1 MNAFSAAE
9 VRKRFP
15 ILSRMVNGRPL
26 TYLDN
31 AATTQKPDAV
41 IASLVAYYTECNSN
55 VHRATHTLAD
65 EATQRFEAARANV
78 KQWINAAANEEIIW
92 TRGATEAINIVANG
106 LRDRL
111 GPGDEILTT
120 IVEHHSNFVPW
131 QMLAQHTGATLRVVP
146 VNASGELDLVVLDQ
160 LLSSRTRIFAFGH
173 VSNALGTV
181 HPIAELISR
190 AKTCGAITL
199 VDGAQAMAHQ
209 RVDVQAL
216 GCDFYAFSGHKMYGP
231 TGIGVLYGRRE
242 VLEGLTPSQF
252 GGEMISRVTTANT
265 TFNELPYRF
274 EAGTP
279 NIADAIGLSAAID
292 FLASLEA
299 SAIATHEDAL
309 RLRTEAMLRQI
320 EGVQI
325 IGEARHKAAVVSFTM
340 RGGHP
345 DDVATLLDQQGVAVR
360 AGHHC
365 AMPLMEALGL
375 PGTVRASFALYNTE
389 QDVDALVAAVHKVRG
404 ML

>member
-1 MNAFSAAE
+1 MNAFSAVE

-31 AATTQKPDAV
+31 AATTQKPDVV

-146 VNASGELDLVVLDQ
+146 INASGELDLVVLDQ
-160 LLSSRTRIFAFGH
+160 FLSSRTRIFAFGH

-181 HPIAELISR
+181 HPIGELISR
-190 AKTCGAITL
+190 AKTWGAITL

-242 VLEGLTPSQF
+242 VLESLTPTQF
-252 GGEMISRVTTANT
+252 GGEMISRVTTAKT

-292 FLASLEA
+292 FLASLQA

-325 IGEARHKAAVVSFTM
+325 IGEARHKAPVVSFTM

-345 DDVATLLDQQGVAVR
+345 HDVATLLDQQGVAVR

-389 QDVDALVAAVHKVRG
+389 EDVDALVAAVHKVRG

>member
-1 MNAFSAAE
+1 MNAFSAVE

-15 ILSRMVNGRPL
+15 ILSRTVNGRPL

-31 AATTQKPDAV
+31 AATTQKPDVV

-55 VHRATHTLAD
+55 VHRAAHTLAD

-190 AKTCGAITL
+190 AKTWGAITL

-242 VLEGLTPSQF
+242 VLEGLTPTQF

-325 IGEARHKAAVVSFTM
+325 IGEARHKAPVVSFTM

-345 DDVATLLDQQGVAVR
+345 HDVATLLDQQGVAVR

-389 QDVDALVAAVHKVRG
+389 EDVDALVAAVHKVRG

>member
-1 MNAFSAAE
+1 MNAFSAVE

-55 VHRATHTLAD
+55 VHRAAHTLAD

-160 LLSSRTRIFAFGH
+160 LFSSRTRIFAFGH

-181 HPIAELISR
+181 HPIGELISR
-190 AKTCGAITL
+190 AKTWGAITL

-242 VLEGLTPSQF
+242 VLEGLTPTQF

-299 SAIATHEDAL
+299 SAIATHENAL

-325 IGEARHKAAVVSFTM
+325 IGEARHKAPVVSFTM

>member
-1 MNAFSAAE
+1 MNAFSATE

-146 VNASGELDLVVLDQ
+146 INASGELDLVVLDQ
-160 LLSSRTRIFAFGH
+160 FLSSRTRIFAFGH

-190 AKTCGAITL
+190 AKTWGAITL

-252 GGEMISRVTTANT
+252 GGEMISRVTTAKT

-325 IGEARHKAAVVSFTM
+325 IGEARHKAPVVSFTM

-389 QDVDALVAAVHKVRG
+389 EDVDALVAAVHKVRG

>member
-15 ILSRMVNGRPL
+15 ILSRIVNGRPL

-31 AATTQKPDAV
+31 AATTQKPDVV

-55 VHRATHTLAD
+55 VHRAAHTLAD

-146 VNASGELDLVVLDQ
+146 VNAIGELDLVVLDQ

-190 AKTCGAITL
+190 AKTWGAITL

-242 VLEGLTPSQF
+242 VLESLTPSQF
-252 GGEMISRVTTANT
+252 GGEMISRVTTAKT

-325 IGEARHKAAVVSFTM
+325 IGEARHKAPVVSFTM

-345 DDVATLLDQQGVAVR
+345 HDVATLLDQQGVAVR

-389 QDVDALVAAVHKVRG
+389 EDVDALVAAVHKVRG

>member
-1 MNAFSAAE
+1 MNAFSAVE

-15 ILSRMVNGRPL
+15 ILSRTVNGRPL

-31 AATTQKPDAV
+31 AATTQKPDVV

-55 VHRATHTLAD
+55 VHRAAHTLAD

-160 LLSSRTRIFAFGH
+160 LFSSRTRIFAFGH

-181 HPIAELISR
+181 HPIGELISR
-190 AKTCGAITL
+190 AKTWGAITL

-252 GGEMISRVTTANT
+252 GGEMISRVTTAKT

-299 SAIATHEDAL
+299 SAIATHENAL

-325 IGEARHKAAVVSFTM
+325 IGEARHKAPVVSFTM

-345 DDVATLLDQQGVAVR
+345 HDVATLLDQQGVAVR